1 MHIDCMLNHLEMIYS
16 QRLAGSP
23 LRKAGTKRNIRWKF
37 VLKTTKSFLGTN
49 FNSSLKSL
57 LMHLPFFSPQSF
69 TVHTFRG
76 GGGTG
81 TGTVRG
87 TGIVFTFVKYLSCI
101 MIWGTGTAAD
111 AEQKRICP
119 WQKTEK
125 VCLLA
130 KRMVSKLLLCQA
142 LWANNLL
149 CGFPEAPGNSR
160 TIQPH
165 EPFIMIL
172 HPKCSTFYPTNPSAG
187 STIPIHP
194 IPSHPIPTHP
204 NPTTSKDPLLHAA
217 LRFHTGREQRCWST
231 AIVSYWARPP

>member
-1 MHIDCMLNHLEMIYS
+1 MATSSVHQETVSNQHSPQCNQKRCYAHRLYVESPGDDLQPTTSRATPASEGGGKKKHPLEI
-16 QRLAGSP
+16 
-23 LRKAGTKRNIRWKF
+23 I
-37 VLKTTKSFLGTN
+37 LKTTKSFLGTN

-69 TVHTFRG
+69 TVHTFCG

-149 CGFPEAPGNSR
+149 CGFPEAPGNSLDH
-160 TIQPH
+160 TATWAFH
-165 EPFIMIL
+165 
-172 HPKCSTFYPTNPSAG
+172 HNP
-187 STIPIHP
+187 
-194 IPSHPIPTHP
+194 PSQMF
-204 NPTTSKDPLLHAA
+204 NLL
-217 LRFHTGREQRCWST
+217 SN
-231 AIVSYWARPP
+231 